1 MQEFNTLQ
9 EFMACT
15 KGAIYLLIVA
25 MLVGLG
31 LFWVWL
37 TARDK
42 EYD

>member
-1 MQEFNTLQ
+1 MDQFFTLQ
-9 EFMACT
+9 EFMSYT
-15 KGAIYLLIVA
+15 KGAIYVLIVA